1 MAIKLTFS
9 VTIANPII
17 YFKIVVVSISTN
29 LLESSYKTSF
39 ILRLSNEATL
49 NNKQ

>member
-39 ILRLSNEATL
+39 IQLRNVFTL
-49 NNKQ
+49 IL